1 LKVLDEVDI
10 YIKTNGRYIL
20 TAASITLLILIV
32 YKRDLEIIANEA
44 LRNEALSHILLI
56 PFLAGVL
63 LYLRK
68 DLFNASLAIR
78 GNRNFEK
85 TTNVDAIIGA
95 SLCLVAFLTYWYGS
109 YTFHPLEYH
118 LLSLPIFL
126 MGVTMILFNLKAVIA
141 LIYPISFLFFLVPPP
156 TELTYALGGALAN
169 FNTQASHII
178 LKTLGL
184 PVILSS
190 SYGPPTLTLTTSLGT
205 PASFTIDLPCSGIY
219 SLIGFAVFAVFLAF
233 IASAP
238 LMRKTGVL
246 LLGFVVLDLL
256 NITRITAVIS
266 AAYLFGE
273 QLAMTLFHTLA
284 GFVLIFVGII
294 ITLFVAEKIFNI
306 QILPTRKE
314 LLECP
319 ECKEGSIHGGF
330 CLNCGN
336 LQNSSRAQ
344 ISKFFLAKILLLV
357 LGCSIATTSISA
369 PTFAIAK
376 GPIDV
381 TSNPTWENATN
392 IFPQIQ
398 GYNLAFLYRD
408 TDFERTAHQDASLVY
423 AYFPTTR
430 NKTQSTIFGT
440 IGVADSISNLH
451 SWEVCLISMQIAR
464 GQYPLVTVLD
474 QRDIQLLTEVPL
486 IARYLVF
493 ESPQKYTQVTL
504 YWYEKATFR
513 TGISVAQKYVRI
525 SLIILTQI
533 DTPYKR
539 YEEELIEVGRQTASH
554 WEPLKT
560 QSLISLGIP
569 AQQILLASSITFVA
583 FTTIAHNTY
592 EKMKRTN
599 NQKIFQNF
607 ASQREKLILQTIQ
620 ELAQEKKKMET
631 RDIKTAIEK
640 KLGESLELEELI
652 KILNKL
658 EKYGFVRKDIA
669 SVENRPKLIWKIL
682 FSKS

>member
-1 LKVLDEVDI
+1 LKRLNEADTNL
-10 YIKTNGRYIL
+10 KTNGLYIL
-20 TAASITLLILIV
+20 TAASTTLIILIV
-32 YKRDLEIIANEA
+32 YSRDLAIIAKEA

-56 PFLAGVL
+56 PFLAGF
-63 LYLRK
+63 
-68 DLFNASLAIR
+68 LFCLKRDMVKATLALHR
-78 GNRNFEK
+78 HLEK
-85 TTNVDAIIGA
+85 GKINIEEIIGV

-126 MGVTMILFNLKAVIA
+126 VGVTMILFNLKTVIA
-141 LIYPISFLFFLVPPP
+141 LIYPIVFLFFLVPPP
-156 TELTYALGGALAN
+156 TELTYYLGGALAN

-178 LKTLGL
+178 LKSLGL
-184 PVILSS
+184 PVTLSS
-190 SYGPPTLTLTTSLGT
+190 SYGPPTLTLTTSLGNPT
-205 PASFTIDLPCSGIY
+205 SFTIDLPCSGIY
-219 SLIGFAVFAVFLAF
+219 SLIGFTVFTVFLAF
-233 IASAP
+233 ITSTTP
-238 LMRKTGVL
+238 MRKTGVL
-246 LLGFVVLDLL
+246 LLGFVILDFL

-273 QLAMTLFHTLA
+273 QLAMALFHTLA
-284 GFVLIFVGII
+284 GFLLIFIGII
-294 ITLFVAEKIFNI
+294 ITLFVAEKIFNV

-314 LLECP
+314 LPQCP
-319 ECKEGSIHGGF
+319 ECEKRSTFQSF

-336 LQNSSRAQ
+336 LRNSSGVQ
-344 ISKFFLAKILLLV
+344 ISKLFIAKILLLV
-357 LGCSIATTSISA
+357 LGCFIASISINA
-369 PTFAIAK
+369 PTFAIAQ
-376 GPIDV
+376 GPIDI
-381 TSNPTWENATN
+381 TSNPTLENSTN
-392 IFPQIQ
+392 IFPQIP

-430 NKTQSTIFGT
+430 NNTKSTIFAT

-464 GQYPLVTVLD
+464 GQYPLVSVLD
-474 QRDIQLLTEVPL
+474 QRDIQLLPEVPL

-513 TGISVAQKYVRI
+513 TGISVASKYVRI
-525 SLIILTQI
+525 SLIILTQTG
-533 DTPYKR
+533 TPYER
-539 YEEELIEVGRQTASH
+539 YKDELLDVGRQTASH
-554 WEPLKT
+554 WEPLKN

-569 AQQILLASSITFVA
+569 AQQILLASSIAFVA
-583 FTTIAHNTY
+583 FTKTAQSTY

-620 ELAQEKKKMET
+620 ELAQEEKKMET
-631 RDIKTAIEK
+631 REIKTAIEK
-640 KLGESLELEELI
+640 KLGESLELEDLSN
-652 KILNKL
+652 ILNKL
-658 EKYGFVRKDIA
+658 EEYGFIRKDIA
-669 SVENRPKLIWKIL
+669 SVENRPKMIWKI
-682 FSKS
+682 